1 MTPRTEL
8 PRPELP
14 RPELSIG
21 HPEFDAFLSAP
32 VGEGA
37 DGVELSVMSALARIG
52 LDPWSEAARLSDLPR
67 DAAVEALA
75 LTLGKLP
82 AGSWPPADDLRNLA
96 DRARRLADCLPRS
109 HRPVEQPVEQH
120 VGQHVGQPAGP
131 GAAAPSRPAKA
142 AASKKAGGP
151 MLWLLYAAIAFG
163 FYLLF
168 SQLQPDHQF
177 EPASRAP
184 TTQQ

>member
-8 PRPELP
+8 PSPELP

-32 VGEGA
+32 VGDDA
-37 DGVELSVMSALARIG
+37 DGAGLSVMSALARVG

-75 LTLGKLP
+75 LALGRLP
-82 AGSWPPADDLRNLA
+82 AGSWRPADGQRTLA
-96 DRARRLADCLPRS
+96 DSARRLADCLPLS
-109 HRPVEQPVEQH
+109 HSPVAAP
-120 VGQHVGQPAGP
+120 GQPAGR
-131 GAAAPSRPAKA
+131 ASARPAA
-142 AASKKAGGP
+142 RTVSGP
-151 MLWLLYAAIAFG
+151 LLWLTYAAIAVG

-168 SQLQPDHQF
+168 SQLQPGHQL
-177 EPASRAP
+177 EPEPRR

>member
-14 RPELSIG
+14 RPALSIG

-67 DAAVEALA
+67 DAAVEALV

-82 AGSWPPADDLRNLA
+82 AGSRHAADDLRNLA
-96 DRARRLADCLPRS
+96 ERACRLADRLPRS
-109 HRPVEQPVEQH
+109 HRPVGQAIGQAVEQPAEV
-120 VGQHVGQPAGP
+120 
-131 GAAAPSRPAKA
+131 
-142 AASKKAGGP
+142 AASRKAGGP
-151 MLWLLYAAIAFG
+151 LLWLVYAAIGFG

-168 SQLQPDHQF
+168 AQLQPDHQF
-177 EPASRAP
+177 EPASRTP

>member
-8 PRPELP
+8 PCPELP

-75 LTLGKLP
+75 LTLRKLS
-82 AGSWPPADDLRNLA
+82 AGSRHPADDLRNLA
-96 DRARRLADCLPRS
+96 DLARRLADCLPRS
-109 HRPVEQPVEQH
+109 HRRVEQPVEQ
-120 VGQHVGQPAGP
+120 PAE
-131 GAAAPSRPAKA
+131 PSLPAKT

-151 MLWLLYAAIAFG
+151 LSWLLYVAIACG

-177 EPASRAP
+177 EPGSRAS